1 MRCGVSVRS
10 MLLVG
15 PIQRHR
21 LLRVW
26 CVALFNGIFLCTAY
40 TAQRKISNA
49 ILICGQA
56 QMKSAI
62 AICTCIIILY
72 LLDTAF
78 FNGVYLAGVSRMLSD
93 MLSHLR

>member
-1 MRCGVSVRS
+1 

-21 LLRVW
+21 LLRIW

-40 TAQRKISNA
+40 TEQRKIPNA
-49 ILICGQA
+49 IPICGQA

-62 AICTCIIILY
+62 AVCTCIVILY
-72 LLDTAF
+72 LLDAAF
-78 FNGVYLAGVSRMLSD
+78 FNGVYFAGASRMFSD
-93 MLSHLR
+93 MLLHYR